1 MHQNLKQYGK
11 RTTTTGG
18 LKNVNFSLN
27 KIADKVL
34 KKRGFIESA
43 VVYRWTS
50 IVGKE
55 LSEWCYPTRLSFPS
69 NKTLGATMFLDV
81 LGARSLEVQHLQ
93 PIILQRTNLIFGYAA
108 VKNIS
113 IRQVH
118 GIEPKKRIKKNVRSL
133 TFEEEKWVV
142 ESVKGTKS
150 QELKNALETLG
161 KAILSKKLI

>member
-11 RTTTTGG
+11 RSTTTGG

-27 KIADKVL
+27 KVADKVL

-55 LSEWCYPTRLSFPS
+55 LSEWCYPTRLSFPR

-93 PIILQRTNLIFGYAA
+93 PIILERTNLIFGYAA

-133 TFEEEKWVV
+133 TSEEEKWVV

>member
-1 MHQNLKQYGK
+1 MHQNLKQYDK
-11 RTTTTGG
+11 RSTTTGG
-18 LKNVNFSLN
+18 LKNVNLSLN

-43 VVYRWTS
+43 VVYRWKS

-93 PIILQRTNLIFGYAA
+93 PIILERTNLIFGYAA

-118 GIEPKKRIKKNVRSL
+118 GIEPKKRIKKNVRYL

-142 ESVKGTKS
+142 ESVQGTKS
-150 QELKNALETLG
+150 QELKYALDTLG
-161 KAILSKKLI
+161 KAILSKKFI